1 MCTRGPKTKKSCQ
14 DLNDYACRKGPLSPR
29 LDYHPTPAK
38 KPRKKHDT
46 HRQFRAMKWAN
57 SNGNV
62 NNSELFKPCKH
73 KGECSKDN
81 ADCDCMQRGSLCTKY
96 CGCPEYC
103 GNRFPGCRC
112 APGNCR
118 TKQVK
123 FTIYLDLFL
132 QVIFQC
138 QCFFASWECDPDLCK
153 TCNCGRQ
160 SAQKQC

>member
-1 MCTRGPKTKKSCQ
+1 MCTRGPNNKKTCREVY
-14 DLNDYACRKGPLSPR
+14 DYACRKGPLSPR
-29 LDYHPTPAK
+29 LDFHPTPVK
-38 KPRKKHDT
+38 KPRKKHDS

-81 ADCDCMQRGSLCTKY
+81 NDCDCMQRGSLCTKY
-96 CGCPEYC
+96 CGCPEFC

-118 TKQVK
+118 TKQV
-123 FTIYLDLFL
+123 FSSWIIYKKISSVN
-132 QVIFQC
+132 VILLAGSVIRIC
-138 QCFFASWECDPDLCK
+138 ARHATVVSNRHK
-153 TCNCGRQ
+153 
-160 SAQKQC
+160 